1 MLQSVPLDTER
12 EIRYISLRSKALSYE
27 GIRFYDAN
35 FEFILDLT
43 WHLSPQGDWSE
54 LVEIEEGK
62 QIIGLRTNGFDDQQ
76 GLIFFLEF
84 VLGPTQ

>member
-1 MLQSVPLDTER
+1 MLVDTER
-12 EIRYISLRSKALSYE
+12 DIRYISLRAKALSYE
-27 GIRFYDAN
+27 GVRFYDEN

-43 WHLSPQGDWSE
+43 WHLSPSGEWSE
-54 LVEIEEGK
+54 PVRIDEGK
-62 QIIGLRTNGFDDQQ
+62 QIIGLRTNSFDDQQ